1 MATRADL
8 QYHNLKIV
16 WEGAKASL
24 ITMSEVTV
32 VSKAI
37 HAFRPELRALKPKF
51 VSHSRPIRA
60 AQRGQYGTPARQL
73 IVSQSERPLV
83 DDQ

>member
-1 MATRADL
+1 MGGGKGVPNHDER
-8 QYHNLKIV
+8 
-16 WEGAKASL
+16 
-24 ITMSEVTV
+24 
-32 VSKAI
+32 
-37 HAFRPELRALKPKF
+37 
-51 VSHSRPIRA
+51 SHSREQSYPCVQAGIEGVEAQVREPFETDPG